1 MPVRRTEASRI
12 YGLAAAMV
20 ATCCF
25 VATPVAA
32 QDPEPMVFCAY
43 QPTLDDLV
51 GVYTV
56 TAGPSALSSGGLTI
70 PNPNI
75 ETYQST
81 FALLDGVLVMFTDG
95 APSVDFHIV
104 GSEERD
110 WVGPDNVGGI
120 PVTSTE
126 DIGIVLDCDMNSLVR
141 LIGTGI
147 GTSQEGRQF
156 EFTIRLFATL
166 DGLLVGGN
174 MWTIDGMTMRQ
185 RLIYSQTGN

>member
-1 MPVRRTEASRI
+1 MPVPRTKASPI
-12 YGLAAAMV
+12 YGLAAAIV

-25 VATPVAA
+25 VAAPAA
-32 QDPEPMVFCAY
+32 TQDPEPMVFCAY

-70 PNPNI
+70 PNANI

-81 FALLDGVLVMFTDG
+81 FALIDDVLVMFTDG
-95 APSVDFHIV
+95 APSADFDIV
-104 GSEERD
+104 GSEEQD

-141 LIGTGI
+141 IIGTGI

-156 EFTIRLFATL
+156 EFTIRLFAAL

-174 MWTIDGMTMRQ
+174 IWTIDGMTMRQ
-185 RLIYSQTGN
+185 RLVFSQTDN